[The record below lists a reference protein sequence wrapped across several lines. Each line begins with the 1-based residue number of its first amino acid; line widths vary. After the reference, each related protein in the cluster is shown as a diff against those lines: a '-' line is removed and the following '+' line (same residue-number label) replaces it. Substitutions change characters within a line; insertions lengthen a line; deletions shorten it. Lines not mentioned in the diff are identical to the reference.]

1 MEDSATEQEL
11 MDKIRDLEKQLHA
24 EKSMNHILSTCLK
37 WNQIYVYVMAVQVIL
52 VSITYW
58 FRLRG

>member
-1 MEDSATEQEL
+1 MKDSATEQEL
-11 MDKIRDLEKQLHA
+11 MDKINDLEKKLYA
-24 EKSMNHILSTCLK
+24 EKSMNHILSTYLK